1 MIERFNRTM
10 CSVLQK
16 YCIAHKNEWDQYIS
30 AALFAYRT
38 LKNSTTKHEPFFLI
52 YGRDARF
59 PIDQLTPIENLTED
73 QILYRIYNII
83 EQLTTAQNEA
93 KKNTIEKQ
101 QKSKQRHDAK
111 IQNIK
116 EFNIGDKILLY
127 DMKQHTTHGNKFQT
141 QWKDDWYYIHDNLKN
156 GSYRIRNQQDQLI
169 KQPINGRQLK
179 QYYDRTR

>member
-1 MIERFNRTM
+1 MNGINIFQQHYSPIEHLT
-10 CSVLQK
+10 
-16 YCIAHKNEWDQYIS
+16 
-30 AALFAYRT
+30 
-38 LKNSTTKHEPFFLI
+38 NSTTKHEPFFLI

-59 PIDQLTPIENLTED
+59 PIDQLIPIENLTED

-127 DMKQHTTHGNKFQT
+127 DMKQHTTHGNKFQA

-156 GSYRIRNQQDQLI
+156 GSYQIRNQQD
-169 KQPINGRQLK
+169 
-179 QYYDRTR
+179 